1 MKIVIEIDDSIIPD
15 LEQFNGIIPDL
26 EQFHGVPSTDIAK
39 TIQRIVL
46 REIRKKKVDQ
56 NEPY

>member
-15 LEQFNGIIPDL
+15 LEQF
-26 EQFHGVPSTDIAK
+26 HGVHVTDIAK

>member
-15 LEQFNGIIPDL
+15 LEQF
-26 EQFHGVPSTDIAK
+26 HGVSVSDITK

-46 REIRKKKVDQ
+46 REIRKGRTDP
-56 NEPY
+56 NEPN